1 MKQDNDVLTKCSGS
15 RPFRVP
21 EGYFEGL
28 DTRIMDALPERGH
41 DTAVSPVTA
50 WMRIRPYLY
59 MAAAFAGMYFVL
71 GLFADDRGGAGADG
85 AADGC
90 TVYSD
95 EYIDSFL
102 DESMVSDFVIYDLLV
117 NNDL

>member
-1 MKQDNDVLTKCSGS
+1 MKQNSDILTECGRR
-15 RPFRVP
+15 RPFTVP
-21 EGYFEGL
+21 EDYFEGL
-28 DTRIMDALPERGH
+28 DRRIMDALPPCS
-41 DTAVSPVTA
+41 DNAVQQPVTA
-50 WMRIRPYLY
+50 WMKIRPYLY

-71 GLFADDRGGAGADG
+71 GLFAGGHGSVGANDD
-85 AADGC
+85 ADGC

-117 NNDL
+117 DNEL